1 MVLVAGARPN
11 FMKVAP
17 ILWAAEGRGV
27 SVTLVH
33 SGQHYDRN
41 MSDVFFDD
49 LGMRPPD
56 INLGV
61 GSGTQAYQ
69 TAMVMIEFE
78 KVFAEADV
86 DVVTVVGDVNSTV
99 ACSLVAAKLGIRVA
113 HVEAGLRSRDWSMP
127 EEVNRVVTDRLSDFL
142 FAPSPDG
149 VDNLRAEGYRDDQ
162 IHLVGN
168 VMVDTL
174 LANLERAQAGSTL
187 ESLGL
192 EPGGYGLVTMHRPS
206 NVDDHTVFAG
216 LINALN
222 RVAERI
228 PLVLPTHPRTRPR
241 LQAAD
246 LHGAIRLID
255 PAGYLDFIAL
265 QAGARVALTDSG
277 GVQEE
282 TTMLGVPCLTMRE
295 NTERPIT
302 VSEGTNQVVGTD
314 PDTIVEALDHVLE
327 SALEPRRPELWDGRA
342 AERIVDVLLARPLA
356 KRQRPT
362 DLASDEASR

>member
-17 ILWAAEGRGV
+17 ILWAAEERGV

-56 INLGV
+56 ITASAPV
-61 GSGTQAYQ
+61 RAYQ

-142 FAPSPDG
+142 APSPDG

-162 IHLVGN
+162 IPVGTSWSTPCSPTQN
-168 VMVDTL
+168 VSRFD
-174 LANLERAQAGSTL
+174 L

-192 EPGGYGLVTMHRPS
+192 EPGGYGLVTLHRPS
-206 NVDDHTVFAG
+206 NVDDHTG
-216 LINALN
+216 S
-222 RVAERI
+222 
-228 PLVLPTHPRTRPR
+228 LV
-241 LQAAD
+241 
-246 LHGAIRLID
+246 
-255 PAGYLDFIAL
+255 
-265 QAGARVALTDSG
+265 SS
-277 GVQEE
+277 
-282 TTMLGVPCLTMRE
+282 MR
-295 NTERPIT
+295 
-302 VSEGTNQVVGTD
+302 
-314 PDTIVEALDHVLE
+314 
-327 SALEPRRPELWDGRA
+327 
-342 AERIVDVLLARPLA
+342 
-356 KRQRPT
+356 
-362 DLASDEASR
+362 